1 MFFHDKR
8 LQYYTRPERPDPIYA
23 KKIQELIGGTF
34 GEMTVMMQY
43 LFQGWNCR
51 GPAKYRDMLL
61 DIGTEEIGHVEMLAT
76 MIAHLLDKAPI
87 KMQEE
92 GAKDSIVGAVM
103 GGTKPREVITDLMVA
118 SMNPQHAIVSGLGAT
133 PSDSVGFPWNGRFI
147 VASGNLLADFRSNLH
162 AESQGRLQAVRL
174 YEMTDDPGVKD
185 TLSFMIARD
194 TMHQN
199 QWLAAIEDLQAAG
212 LESTPVPSSFPQ
224 HLEKTQHSYQFWN
237 HSSGEDSAQGRWAQG
252 QSMDGRGHFEY
263 LAHPQPLGSEHLPPP
278 TDPSLTWHPHHPPTP
293 SLSSLV
299 SSLPVY
305 PYSPLS
311 PLLCFS
317 PGGASCTSAL
327 PPHNP
332 LLPPSLQLV
341 THDLLECD

>member
-1 MFFHDKR
+1 MFYHDKR
-8 LQYYTRPERPDPIYA
+8 LQYFTPPERPDPVYA

-87 KMQEE
+87 KMQED
-92 GAKDSIVGAVM
+92 GAKDPVVGAVM
-103 GGTKPREVITDLMVA
+103 GGTKPGEVITDIING

-133 PSDSVGFPWNGRFI
+133 AADSVGYPWNGRFI

-162 AESQGRLQAVRL
+162 AESQGRLQAVRM
-174 YEMTDDPGVKD
+174 YEMTDDRGVRD

-199 QWLAAIEDLQAAG
+199 QWLAAIEDL
-212 LESTPVPSSFPQ
+212 ESSGMETTPVPSSFPLD
-224 HLEKTQHSYQFWN
+224 LEKREFAYQFWN
-237 HSSGEDSAQGRWAQG
+237 NSKGEESREGRWAQG
-252 QSMDGRGHFEY
+252 KSIDGKGEFEY
-263 LAHPQPLGSEHLPPP
+263 IANPEPLGPEPNPPQS
-278 TDPSLTWHPHHPPTP
+278 DPRLYGTNVSTHPPMK
-293 SLSSLV
+293 V
-299 SSLPVY
+299 K
-305 PYSPLS
+305 
-311 PLLCFS
+311 
-317 PGGASCTSAL
+317 
-327 PPHNP
+327 H
-332 LLPPSLQLV
+332 
-341 THDLLECD
+341 